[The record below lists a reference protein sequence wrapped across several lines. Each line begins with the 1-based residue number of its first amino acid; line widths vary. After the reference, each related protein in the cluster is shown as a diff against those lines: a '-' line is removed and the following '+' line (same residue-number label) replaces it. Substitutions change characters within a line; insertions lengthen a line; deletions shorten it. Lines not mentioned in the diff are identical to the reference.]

1 MPTWS
6 NASFPNNSGAISLLI
21 LATAFKTPFPIQR
34 FLSPSRS
41 SIASFSPVEAPDGT
55 AARPHAPLSSV
66 TSASTVGFPRESK
79 ICRPL
84 ISRIALIL
92 PLLRLLKKANIPPAQ
107 PRRTKARLFPI
118 FVLGSRKSSTG
129 TRPPHHSAAHRGLVL
144 LIRRTVRPRGY
155 ASGFLSPAA
164 SLAAFL
170 SSLSAPERKLIPPL
184 LCRKVEDR
192 CLEHSRRRSLFP
204 HRLLQTLNRF
214 RAIQP
219 FPTLIADLRRNML
232 DDN

>member
-6 NASFPNNSGAISLLI
+6 NASFPNSSGAISLLI
-21 LATAFKTPFPIQR
+21 LATALETPFPIQR

-92 PLLRLLKKANIPPAQ
+92 PSQAAEKVPQLRS
-107 PRRTKARLFPI
+107 RLDKI
-118 FVLGSRKSSTG
+118 LTG
-129 TRPPHHSAAHRGLVL
+129 D
-144 LIRRTVRPRGY
+144 
-155 ASGFLSPAA
+155 PAA
-164 SLAAFL
+164 SPL
-170 SSLSAPERKLIPPL
+170 SGA
-184 LCRKVEDR
+184 
-192 CLEHSRRRSLFP
+192 
-204 HRLLQTLNRF
+204 HRLGAPYSSHRAPQRVRLRF
-214 RAIQP
+214 SLTYGLGGCLFEQP
-219 FPTLIADLRRNML
+219 
-232 DDN
+232 

>member
-84 ISRIALIL
+84 ISRIALML
-92 PLLRLLKKANIPPAQ
+92 PLLRLLKKAPN
-107 PRRTKARLFPI
+107 

-129 TRPPHHSAAHRGLVL
+129 TRPPHHSAAHTGLVL

-164 SLAAFL
+164 SFTAFL